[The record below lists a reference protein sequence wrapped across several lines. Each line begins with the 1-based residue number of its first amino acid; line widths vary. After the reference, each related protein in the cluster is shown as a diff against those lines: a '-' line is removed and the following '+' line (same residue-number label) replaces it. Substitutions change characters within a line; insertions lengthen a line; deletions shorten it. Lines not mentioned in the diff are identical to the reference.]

1 MTKAPVN
8 LAVSARARLTQRA
21 RERREN
27 AQLVMTRY
35 AIERLL
41 YRLSLSPFR
50 EAFVLKGAMLFS
62 LWAPTPYRATGDLDL
77 LGFGDN
83 APGWPRFSARCWT
96 SRART
101 A

>member
-1 MTKAPVN
+1 MTKTPVN
-8 LAVSARARLTQRA
+8 LAASARARLTQRA

-77 LGFGDN
+77 LSID
-83 APGWPRFSARCWT
+83 PSQLTIEIITPRQLVDRLG
-96 SRART
+96 
-101 A
+101 